1 MRFLLI
7 LAAALQLQ
15 APAEYDQVFF
25 DNSLI
30 PTDWFYS
37 SVSAEGGSYVYNI
50 RGRVPVE
57 QQENFTGGNALWLK
71 TTDAKS
77 GSWEVRLKFPE
88 WRGKDRIASGDV
100 LNLYVKPGA
109 DSKIVDLPLVAVDN
123 SAFVEASKF
132 ASRHGQQGWYKV
144 SIPLSQF
151 EGLQYEHSAELKV
164 VRLKQRINDGAE
176 RTFYVDQVEIV
187 QQQQPKC
194 RVKSFSAKAKS
205 YERHTD
211 VFFEPIKDKGARY
224 VALYRSSDGGKT
236 YRQVAIQDPTA
247 GIITDYHGTPCI
259 KLRYLAAV
267 LDADYEAVA
276 VSKTLKVES
285 HYMTD
290 EELLSM
296 VQEASIRYAW
306 QGAEPISGM
315 SLEDKPGR
323 RHMVATGASG
333 WGIMAIIAG
342 VEEGYISRRAAADRM
357 EQIVDFLEKAE
368 TFHGAY
374 PHFIDATTG
383 KVEPFFGMR
392 DNGADLVET
401 SFLFAGLLTAR
412 NYFTKGLEQK
422 HIADRITRLWERI
435 EWDWFRK
442 EPNSPYLYWHWSP
455 DQEWVINH
463 KLIGWNETMMTYLLA
478 IASPTH
484 GVPAEM
490 YYSGWASQSDYAKEY
505 RSGWGETHDGETY
518 SNGNTYYGVPLEVG
532 VNCGGPL
539 FFTHFSFMGLNP
551 HGLRDRYCS
560 DYYENLKNI
569 TLINYRYC
577 LDNPNKRVGY
587 GPECWGLNVCENPW
601 GSYGAY
607 EAVPHHEDGTMT
619 PSGALGAFPYL
630 PAEAMTALK
639 NYYRNYGQWLWGEY
653 GFYDSFH
660 LGEGWTSNIWMG
672 LDQGAIPVMIE
683 NYRKGT
689 IWKYFGMD
697 KDVKRMRSE
706 VFENTS
712 K

>member
-7 LAAALQLQ
+7 LAAVLQLQ
-15 APAEYDQVFF
+15 APAEYDHVFF

-37 SVSAEGGSYVYNI
+37 EVASEGGSYVYNI
-50 RGRVPVE
+50 RKRLPVTDDE
-57 QQENFTGGNALWLK
+57 FFTGGNALLLQ
-71 TTDAKS
+71 TNDAKD
-77 GSWEVRLKFPE
+77 GHWKVTLRFPE
-88 WRGKDRIASGDV
+88 WRGKDRIADGST
-100 LNLYVKPGA
+100 LFMYIKPGSA
-109 DSKIVDLPLVAVDN
+109 SKVVDLPYVAFDRSFHVD
-123 SAFVEASKF
+123 ASKY
-132 ASRHGQQGWYKV
+132 ATRIAQQGWYKV
-144 SIPLSQF
+144 EIPLTDLMGDNIDVS
-151 EGLQYEHSAELKV
+151 LLKNLHLMQ
-164 VRLKQRINDGAE
+164 RLNDGRE
-176 RTFYVDQVEIV
+176 RTFYLDQVEILSNKYPV
-187 QQQQPKC
+187 CKVHSLFT
-194 RVKSFSAKAKS
+194 RAES

-211 VFFEPIKDKGARY
+211 VFFHPVDDPGARY
-224 VALYRSSDGGKT
+224 VALYRSADGGKT
-236 YRQVAIQDPTA
+236 YRQVAIQDPTV
-247 GIITDYHGTPCI
+247 GIITDYHGKPGVQ
-259 KLRYLAAV
+259 LHYLAAV
-267 LDADYEAVA
+267 LDGHYEVVT
-276 VSKTLKVES
+276 VSKPMRVES
-285 HYMTD
+285 RYMTD
-290 EELLSM
+290 EELLTM
-296 VQEASIRYAW
+296 VQRASIRYAW
-306 QGAEPISGM
+306 EGAEPISGL
-315 SLEDKPGR
+315 SLENKPGR

-333 WGIMAIIAG
+333 WGIMAIISG
-342 VEEGYISRRAAADRM
+342 VEEGYIPRKAAAERM
-357 EQIVDFLEKAE
+357 EQIVGFLEKAE

-412 NYFTKGLEQK
+412 NYFTKGAEQK
-422 HIADRITRLWERI
+422 RIADRITRLWERI
-435 EWDWFRK
+435 EWDWFRQT
-442 EPNSPYLYWHWSP
+442 PGSPYLYWHWSP

-463 KLIGWNETMMTYLLA
+463 KLIGWNETMITYLLA

-518 SNGNTYYGVPLEVG
+518 SNGQTFYGVPLEVG

-560 DYYENLKNI
+560 DYYENLRNI

-577 LDNPNKRVGY
+577 LNNPNNRVGY

-630 PAEAMTALK
+630 PEEAMTALK
-639 NYYRNYGQWLWGEY
+639 NYYRNYGKWLWREY

-697 KDVKRMRSE
+697 KDVQRMRRE
-706 VFENTS
+706 VFEP
-712 K
+712 